1 MKTYD
6 GAVTTIGIGSIGIFV
21 AYIMWYLNENE
32 IWVDQVI
39 SASTSIQDVMAIIIM
54 IFLLV
59 GVLIS
64 AMRN

>member
-1 MKTYD
+1 MKAYD